1 MVDLMF
7 AGILLAFLA
16 ASWAFV
22 LGCGRLQ
29 GGEA

>member
-1 MVDLMF
+1 MVDLVF

-16 ASWAFV
+16 ASWAF
-22 LGCGRLQ
+22 LLACERLQ